1 MIFEKVFRYFFCLI
15 NLVITWYKT
24 AKRANKISLKVEMN
38 KRNQQH
44 GEHVC

>member
-1 MIFEKVFRYFFCLI
+1 MVQ
-15 NLVITWYKT
+15 KT
-24 AKRANKISLKVEMN
+24 AKRTNKISLKVEMN